1 MDNLVYNFIVF
12 ILVCD
17 KWRLENYEKFIY
29 YFNFRIIFKSSGW
42 LIFRQSN
49 VESSNNCKMILT
61 PEVLIRRD

>member
-29 YFNFRIIFKSSGW
+29 YFNLRIIFKSSGW

-61 PEVLIRRD
+61 LEVLIRRD

>member
-29 YFNFRIIFKSSGW
+29 YFNLRIIFKSSGW